1 MEAPVR
7 VRSHAKLN
15 LTLDVTGIKDGYHL
29 LDSFVASVSLA
40 DDIALRP
47 RADEKIVL
55 TMHGEGCEGIPP
67 AGNAALRAAE
77 RFRQKYGTR
86 GAEIEIEKHI
96 PVGAGLGGSS
106 ADAAGVLRGMS
117 ALYGIKDGAGM
128 KELADGLGSDTGY
141 MLGGGY
147 ARMTGRGEIVEP
159 VAGNAV
165 LWFLLLCPPSPV
177 LTAACYGEYDREHA
191 AGGVR
196 RETENCL
203 RAFQKGDLAAMG
215 RHFHNALFAP
225 ACRLNPAVKRAAE
238 EAAALSPLGYGMTG
252 SGSAVFA
259 LFGTGEEAERARGR
273 YRGACRA
280 LTVCTL
286 PAGEGAQAP
295 EEN

>member
-55 TMHGEGCEGIPP
+55 AMHGEGCEGIPP

-117 ALYGIKDGAGM
+117 ALYGIKDGAVM
-128 KELADGLGSDTGY
+128 KELADD
-141 MLGGGY
+141 
-147 ARMTGRGEIVEP
+147 
-159 VAGNAV
+159 
-165 LWFLLLCPPSPV
+165 
-177 LTAACYGEYDREHA
+177 
-191 AGGVR
+191 
-196 RETENCL
+196 
-203 RAFQKGDLAAMG
+203 
-215 RHFHNALFAP
+215 
-225 ACRLNPAVKRAAE
+225 
-238 EAAALSPLGYGMTG
+238 GMTMVIVTHELG
-252 SGSAVFA
+252 FA
-259 LFGTGEEAERARGR
+259 REVATRVLFMDGGLVLEDA
-273 YRGACRA
+273 
-280 LTVCTL
+280 
-286 PAGEGAQAP
+286 PP
-295 EEN
+295 EEFFGNPKNPRLQDFLSKVL